1 MKIKDLMTTEV
12 GTCAPDDNL
21 SAVVSVMWAKDCGAV
36 PVLDGGKVVGMI
48 TDRDICVAAATTN
61 LRTSEI
67 PVKAVLLNNEGIYSC
82 TPEDSAEAALTTMQQ
97 YKVRRLPV
105 VDAAGTLCGIVSVSD
120 LVQRA
125 GKTTSVKANTV
136 AQKEVLTTLKAL
148 TARA

>member
-1 MKIKDLMTTEV
+1 MTTKV
-12 GTCAPDDNL
+12 GTCTPEDNL
-21 SAVVSVMWAKDCGAV
+21 STVVSVMWDKDCGAV
-36 PVLDGGKVVGMI
+36 PVMDNGKVVGMI

-67 PVKAVLLNNEGIYSC
+67 PVKAVLLNNTELYTC
-82 TPEDSAEAALTTMQQ
+82 QPEDNVDAALTAMQQ

-105 VDAAGTLCGIVSVSD
+105 VDAEGTLCGIVSVSD

-125 GKTTSVKANTV
+125 GKTTSVKAQTV